1 MCRTVFYG
9 YINMHEY
16 HIIVCFNCAP
26 ENAKVH
32 DHGHHRGQPMHSQ

>member
-1 MCRTVFYG
+1 MCRTVFFG
-9 YINMHEY
+9 YINIHEY
-16 HIIVCFNCAP
+16 HICFNCAP